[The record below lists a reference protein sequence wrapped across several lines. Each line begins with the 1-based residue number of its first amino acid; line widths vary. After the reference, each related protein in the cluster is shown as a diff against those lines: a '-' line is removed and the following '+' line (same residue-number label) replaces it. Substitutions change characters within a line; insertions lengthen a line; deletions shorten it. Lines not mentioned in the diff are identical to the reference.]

1 IHSRE
6 FAMHSEDTFLQPI
19 PVAQASADVR
29 SRFIVR
35 TYNHLFGAI
44 ALFTLIEIGLFKSGA
59 AEKIASALM
68 GVNWLFV
75 LGGFMLVGWFS
86 SRAAA
91 TSKSL
96 GAQYLAL
103 LAFVAAEAIIFVP
116 LLFVADAY
124 SQNYDGSNVI
134 ASAAGTTI
142 LGCAGLTVVAFVTR
156 KDFSF
161 LRGVLMWSFVVAL
174 VLIVASVL
182 FGFQLGTWF
191 SVAMIGFAG
200 AAVLYDTSNV
210 LHRYEQDRYVAA
222 SLQLFSSIALMFY
235 YVLMLFTSRR

>member
-1 IHSRE
+1 
-6 FAMHSEDTFLQPI
+6 MNSEDAFLQPI

-44 ALFTLIEIGLFKSGA
+44 ALFTMIEIALFKSGV
-59 AEKIASALM
+59 AERIASALM
-68 GVNWLFV
+68 GNWLLV

-91 TSKSL
+91 NSKSL
-96 GAQYLAL
+96 GGQYLAL
-103 LAFVAAEAIIFVP
+103 FAFVAAEAIIFIP
-116 LLFVADAY
+116 LLFVANAY
-124 SQNYDGSNVI
+124 SQQTDGSNVI

-161 LRGVLMWSFVVAL
+161 LRSFLMWGGIVAL
-174 VLIVASVL
+174 LLIVASLL
-182 FGFQLGTWF
+182 FGFQMGTWF

-210 LHRYEQDRYVAA
+210 LHHYEEDRYVAA
-222 SLQLFSSIALMFY
+222 SLQLFSSVALMFY

>member
-1 IHSRE
+1 MNSD
-6 FAMHSEDTFLQPI
+6 DTFLQPV
-19 PVAQASADVR
+19 PVAQATEDVR

-44 ALFTLIEIGLFKSGA
+44 ALFTLIEIVLFKTGM
-59 AEKIASALM
+59 AEKIAVALA
-68 GVNWLFV
+68 GNWLLV

-96 GAQYLAL
+96 SSQYLAL
-103 LAFVAAEAIIFVP
+103 VAFVAAEAIIFIP
-116 LLFVADAY
+116 LLFIANAY
-124 SQNYDGSNVI
+124 SQQFDESNVI

-142 LGCAGLTVVAFVTR
+142 LGCAGLTIVAFVTR

-161 LRGVLMWSFVVAL
+161 LRGFLMWGGIVAL
-174 VLIVASVL
+174 LLIVASAL
-182 FGFQLGTWF
+182 FGFYMGTWF

-210 LHRYEQDRYVAA
+210 LHRYEEDRYVAA

>member
-1 IHSRE
+1 
-6 FAMHSEDTFLQPI
+6 MNSEDAFLQPI

-44 ALFTLIEIGLFKSGA
+44 ALFTLIEIALFKSGV
-59 AEKIASALM
+59 AERIASALM
-68 GVNWLFV
+68 GNWLLV

-91 TSKSL
+91 NSKSL
-96 GAQYLAL
+96 GSQYLAL
-103 LAFVAAEAIIFVP
+103 VAFVAAEAIIFIP
-116 LLFVADAY
+116 LLFVANAY
-124 SQNYDGSNVI
+124 SQQTDGSNVI

-161 LRGVLMWSFVVAL
+161 LRSFLMWGGIVAL
-174 VLIVASVL
+174 LLIVASML
-182 FGFQLGTWF
+182 FGFEMGTWF

-210 LHRYEQDRYVAA
+210 LHHYEEDRYVAA
-222 SLQLFSSIALMFY
+222 SLQLFSSVALMFY

>member
-1 IHSRE
+1 
-6 FAMHSEDTFLQPI
+6 MNSEDAFLQPI

-29 SRFIVR
+29 GRFIVR

-44 ALFTLIEIGLFKSGA
+44 ALFTMIEIALFKSGV
-59 AEKIASALM
+59 AERIASALM
-68 GVNWLFV
+68 GNWLLV

-91 TSKSL
+91 NSKSL
-96 GAQYLAL
+96 GGQYLAL
-103 LAFVAAEAIIFVP
+103 FAFVAAEAIIFIP
-116 LLFVADAY
+116 LLFVANAY
-124 SQNYDGSNVI
+124 SQQTDGSNVI

-161 LRGVLMWSFVVAL
+161 LRSFLMWGGIVAL
-174 VLIVASVL
+174 LLIVASML
-182 FGFQLGTWF
+182 FGFQMGTWF

-210 LHRYEQDRYVAA
+210 LHHYGEDRYVAA
-222 SLQLFSSIALMFY
+222 SLQLFSSVAVIFY
-235 YVLMLFTSRR
+235 NVLMLFTSRR

>member
-1 IHSRE
+1 MTSDD
-6 FAMHSEDTFLQPI
+6 AFLQPI
-19 PVAQASADVR
+19 PVAQASEDVR

-44 ALFTLIEIGLFKSGA
+44 ALFTVIEIALFKTGL
-59 AEKIASALM
+59 AEKIAAALL
-68 GVNWLFV
+68 GVNWLLV

-96 GAQYLAL
+96 TSQYLAL
-103 LAFVAAEAIIFVP
+103 LAFVAAEAIIFIP
-116 LLFVADAY
+116 LLFVANAY
-124 SQNYDGSNVI
+124 SQQADGSNVI

-142 LGCAGLTVVAFVTR
+142 LGCAGLTVVAFITR

-161 LRGVLMWSFVVAL
+161 LRGFLMWGGIL
-174 VLIVASVL
+174 VLLFIAASVM
-182 FGFQLGTWF
+182 FGFAMGTWF

-210 LHRYEQDRYVAA
+210 MHRHEEDRYVAA

-235 YVLMLFTSRR
+235 YVLMLFSSRR

>member
-1 IHSRE
+1 
-6 FAMHSEDTFLQPI
+6 MNNEDAFLQPI
-19 PVAQASADVR
+19 PVAQASEDIR

-44 ALFTLIEIGLFKSGA
+44 ALFTLIEIVLFKSGV
-59 AEKIASALM
+59 AERIASALM
-68 GVNWLFV
+68 GNWLLV

-96 GAQYLAL
+96 GSQYLAL
-103 LAFVAAEAIIFVP
+103 VAFVAAEAIIFVP
-116 LLFVADAY
+116 LLFVANAY
-124 SQNYDGSNVI
+124 SQQTDGSNVI

-161 LRGVLMWSFVVAL
+161 LRSFLMWGGIVAL
-174 VLIVASVL
+174 LLIVASFL
-182 FGFQLGTWF
+182 FGFQMGTWF

-210 LHRYEQDRYVAA
+210 MHHYEEDRYVAA

>member
-1 IHSRE
+1 MNSD
-6 FAMHSEDTFLQPI
+6 DTFLQPV
-19 PVAQASADVR
+19 PVAQANEDVR

-35 TYNHLFGAI
+35 TYNHLFGAL
-44 ALFTLIEIGLFKSGA
+44 ALFTLIEIVLFKTGM
-59 AEKIASALM
+59 AEKIAGALM
-68 GVNWLFV
+68 GNWLLV

-96 GAQYLAL
+96 SSQYVAL
-103 LAFVAAEAIIFVP
+103 VAFVAAEAIIFIP
-116 LLFVADAY
+116 LLFIANQY
-124 SQNYDGSNVI
+124 SYNADGSNVI

-142 LGCAGLTVVAFVTR
+142 LGCAGLTVVAFITR

-161 LRGVLMWSFVVAL
+161 LRGFLMWGGIVAL
-174 VLIVASVL
+174 LLIVASAL
-182 FGFQLGTWF
+182 FGFYMGTWF

-210 LHRYEQDRYVAA
+210 LHRYEEDRYVAA

>member
-1 IHSRE
+1 MNSD
-6 FAMHSEDTFLQPI
+6 DTFLQPV
-19 PVAQASADVR
+19 PVAQATEDVR

-44 ALFTLIEIGLFKSGA
+44 ALFTLIEIVLFKTGI
-59 AEKIASALM
+59 AEKIAVALA
-68 GVNWLFV
+68 GNWLLV

-96 GAQYLAL
+96 SSQYLAL
-103 LAFVAAEAIIFVP
+103 VAFVAAEAIIFIP
-116 LLFVADAY
+116 LLFIANAY
-124 SQNYDGSNVI
+124 SQQFDESNVI

-142 LGCAGLTVVAFVTR
+142 LGCAGLTIVAFVTR
-156 KDFSF
+156 RDFSF
-161 LRGVLMWSFVVAL
+161 LRGFLMWGGIVAL
-174 VLIVASVL
+174 LLIVASAL
-182 FGFQLGTWF
+182 FGFYMGTWF

-210 LHRYEQDRYVAA
+210 LHRYEEDRYVAA

>member
-1 IHSRE
+1 
-6 FAMHSEDTFLQPI
+6 MNSEDAFLQPI

-44 ALFTLIEIGLFKSGA
+44 ALFTLIEIALFKSGV
-59 AEKIASALM
+59 AERIASALA
-68 GVNWLFV
+68 GNWLLV

-91 TSKSL
+91 NSKSL
-96 GAQYLAL
+96 GGQYLAL
-103 LAFVAAEAIIFVP
+103 FAFVAAEAIIFIP
-116 LLFVADAY
+116 LLFVANAY
-124 SQNYDGSNVI
+124 SQQTDGSNVI

-161 LRGVLMWSFVVAL
+161 LRSFLMWGGIVAL
-174 VLIVASVL
+174 LLIVASVL
-182 FGFQLGTWF
+182 FGFQMGTWF

-210 LHRYEQDRYVAA
+210 LHRYEEDRYVAA

>member
-1 IHSRE
+1 MNSD
-6 FAMHSEDTFLQPI
+6 DTFLQPV
-19 PVAQASADVR
+19 PVAQATEDVR

-44 ALFTLIEIGLFKSGA
+44 ALFTLIEIVLFKTGL
-59 AEKIASALM
+59 AEKIAGALM

-96 GAQYLAL
+96 SSQYLAL
-103 LAFVAAEAIIFVP
+103 VAFVAAEASIFIT
-116 LLFVADAY
+116 LLFISNAY
-124 SQNYDGSNVI
+124 SQHFDESNVI

-161 LRGVLMWSFVVAL
+161 LRGFLMWGGIVAL
-174 VLIVASVL
+174 LLIVASAL
-182 FGFQLGTWF
+182 FGFYMGTWF

-210 LHRYEQDRYVAA
+210 LHRYEEDRYVAA

>member
-1 IHSRE
+1 
-6 FAMHSEDTFLQPI
+6 MNSEDAFLQPI

-44 ALFTLIEIGLFKSGA
+44 ALFTLIEIALFKSGV
-59 AEKIASALM
+59 AERIASALM
-68 GVNWLFV
+68 GNWLLV

-91 TSKSL
+91 NSKSL
-96 GAQYLAL
+96 GSQYLAL
-103 LAFVAAEAIIFVP
+103 VAFVAAEAIIFIP
-116 LLFVADAY
+116 LLFVANAY
-124 SQNYDGSNVI
+124 SQQTDGSNVI

-161 LRGVLMWSFVVAL
+161 LRSFLMWGGIVAL
-174 VLIVASVL
+174 LLIVASVL
-182 FGFQLGTWF
+182 FGFQMGTWF

-210 LHRYEQDRYVAA
+210 LHHYEEDRYVAA
-222 SLQLFSSIALMFY
+222 SLQLFSSVALMFY

>member
-1 IHSRE
+1 
-6 FAMHSEDTFLQPI
+6 MNNEDAFLQPI

-44 ALFTLIEIGLFKSGA
+44 ALFTLIEIALFKSGV
-59 AEKIASALM
+59 AERIASALM
-68 GVNWLFV
+68 GNWLLV

-91 TSKSL
+91 NSKSL
-96 GAQYLAL
+96 GGQYLAL
-103 LAFVAAEAIIFVP
+103 FAFVAAEAIIFIP
-116 LLFVADAY
+116 LLFVANAY
-124 SQNYDGSNVI
+124 SQQADGSNVI

-161 LRGVLMWSFVVAL
+161 LRSFLMWGGIVAL
-174 VLIVASVL
+174 LLIVASVL
-182 FGFQLGTWF
+182 FGFQMGTWF

-210 LHRYEQDRYVAA
+210 LHHYEEDRYVAA
-222 SLQLFSSIALMFY
+222 SLQLFSSVALMFY

>member
-1 IHSRE
+1 
-6 FAMHSEDTFLQPI
+6 MNNEDAFLQPI
-19 PVAQASADVR
+19 PVAQASEDVR

-44 ALFTLIEIGLFKSGA
+44 ALFTLIEIVLFKSGV
-59 AEKIASALM
+59 AERIASALM
-68 GVNWLFV
+68 GNWLLV

-96 GAQYLAL
+96 GSQYLAL
-103 LAFVAAEAIIFVP
+103 VAFVAAEAIIFVP
-116 LLFVADAY
+116 LLFVANAY
-124 SQNYDGSNVI
+124 SQQTDGSNVI

-161 LRGVLMWSFVVAL
+161 LRSFLMWGGIVAL
-174 VLIVASVL
+174 LLIVASFL
-182 FGFQLGTWF
+182 FGFQMGTWF

-210 LHRYEQDRYVAA
+210 MHHYEEDRYVAA

>member
-1 IHSRE
+1 
-6 FAMHSEDTFLQPI
+6 MNSEDTFLQPV
-19 PVAQASADVR
+19 PVAQANEDVR

-44 ALFTLIEIGLFKSGA
+44 ALFTLIEIVLFKTGL
-59 AEKIASALM
+59 AEKIAGALM

-96 GAQYLAL
+96 NSQYLAL
-103 LAFVAAEAIIFVP
+103 VAFVAAEAIIFIP
-116 LLFVADAY
+116 LLFIANAY
-124 SQNYDGSNVI
+124 SQQADGSNVI

-142 LGCAGLTVVAFVTR
+142 LGCAGLTVVAFITR

-161 LRGVLMWSFVVAL
+161 LRSFLMWGGIVAL
-174 VLIVASVL
+174 LLIVASAL
-182 FGFQLGTWF
+182 FGFYMGTWF

-210 LHRYEQDRYVAA
+210 LHRYEEDRYVAA

>member
-1 IHSRE
+1 MNSD
-6 FAMHSEDTFLQPI
+6 DTFLQPV
-19 PVAQASADVR
+19 PVAQATEDVR

-44 ALFTLIEIGLFKSGA
+44 ALFTLIEIVLFKTGI
-59 AEKIASALM
+59 AEKIAVALA
-68 GVNWLFV
+68 GNWLLV

-96 GAQYLAL
+96 SSQYLAL
-103 LAFVAAEAIIFVP
+103 VAFVAAEAIIFIP
-116 LLFVADAY
+116 LLFIADDY
-124 SQNYDGSNVI
+124 SQQFDESNVI

-142 LGCAGLTVVAFVTR
+142 LGCAGLTIVAFVTR

-161 LRGVLMWSFVVAL
+161 LRGFLMWGGIVAL
-174 VLIVASVL
+174 LLIVASAL
-182 FGFQLGTWF
+182 FGFYMGTWF

-210 LHRYEQDRYVAA
+210 LHRYEEDRYVAA

>member
-1 IHSRE
+1 
-6 FAMHSEDTFLQPI
+6 MNSEDAFLQPI

-29 SRFIVR
+29 GRFIVR

-44 ALFTLIEIGLFKSGA
+44 ALFTLIEIALFKSGV
-59 AEKIASALM
+59 AERIASALM
-68 GVNWLFV
+68 GNWLLV

-91 TSKSL
+91 NSKSL
-96 GAQYLAL
+96 GSQYLAL
-103 LAFVAAEAIIFVP
+103 VAFVAAEAIIFIP
-116 LLFVADAY
+116 LLFVANAY
-124 SQNYDGSNVI
+124 SQQTDGSNVI

-161 LRGVLMWSFVVAL
+161 LRSFLMWGGIVAL
-174 VLIVASVL
+174 LLIVASML
-182 FGFQLGTWF
+182 FGFQMGTWF

-210 LHRYEQDRYVAA
+210 LHHYEEDRYVAA
-222 SLQLFSSIALMFY
+222 SLQLFSSVALMFY

>member
-1 IHSRE
+1 MNSD
-6 FAMHSEDTFLQPI
+6 DTFLQPV
-19 PVAQASADVR
+19 PVAQATEDVR

-44 ALFTLIEIGLFKSGA
+44 ALFTLIEIVLFKTGI
-59 AEKIASALM
+59 AEKIAVALA
-68 GVNWLFV
+68 GNWLLV

-96 GAQYLAL
+96 SSQYLAL
-103 LAFVAAEAIIFVP
+103 VAFVAAEAIIFIP
-116 LLFVADAY
+116 LLFIANAY
-124 SQNYDGSNVI
+124 SQQFDESNVI

-142 LGCAGLTVVAFVTR
+142 LGCAGLTIVAFVTR

-161 LRGVLMWSFVVAL
+161 LRGFLMWGGIVAL
-174 VLIVASVL
+174 LLIVASAL
-182 FGFQLGTWF
+182 FGFYMGTWF

-210 LHRYEQDRYVAA
+210 LHRYEEDRYVAA

>member
-1 IHSRE
+1 
-6 FAMHSEDTFLQPI
+6 MNSEDAFLHPI
-19 PVAQASADVR
+19 PVAQASTDVR

-44 ALFTLIEIGLFKSGA
+44 AIFTLIEIALFKSGWA
-59 AEKIASALM
+59 KPIAEFMLS
-68 GVNWLFV
+68 VHWLFI
-75 LGGFMLVGWFS
+75 LGAFMIVGWFS

-91 TSKSL
+91 TAKSL
-96 GAQYLAL
+96 GSQYAAL
-103 LAFVAAEAIIFVP
+103 MAFVAAEAIIFVP
-116 LLFVADAY
+116 LLYMAD
-124 SQNYDGSNVI
+124 NYAPGALS
-134 ASAAGTTI
+134 SAAGTTI
-142 LGCAGLTVVAFVTR
+142 LGVAGLTVVAFVTR

-161 LRGVLMWSFVVAL
+161 LRGILMWGFVVAL
-174 VLIVASVL
+174 VLIVASVA

-210 LHRYEQDRYVAA
+210 LHRYEEDRYVAA
-222 SLQLFSSIALMFY
+222 ALQLFASIALMFY

>member
-1 IHSRE
+1 
-6 FAMHSEDTFLQPI
+6 MNSEDTFLQPV
-19 PVAQASADVR
+19 PVAQANEDVR

-44 ALFTLIEIGLFKSGA
+44 ALFTLIEIVLFKTGL
-59 AEKIASALM
+59 AEKIAGALM

-86 SRAAA
+86 SRAAG

-96 GAQYLAL
+96 SSQYLAL
-103 LAFVAAEAIIFVP
+103 FAFVAAEAIIFIP
-116 LLFVADAY
+116 LLFIANAY
-124 SQNYDGSNVI
+124 SQQADGSNVI

-142 LGCAGLTVVAFVTR
+142 LGCAGLTVVAFITR

-161 LRGVLMWSFVVAL
+161 LRSFLMWGGIVAL
-174 VLIVASVL
+174 LLIVASAL
-182 FGFQLGTWF
+182 FGFYMGTWF

-210 LHRYEQDRYVAA
+210 LHRYEEDRYVAA